1 MKIFFDT
8 TKLEKLR
15 NAFVIFEV
23 GIILLMLLSFKTMG
37 SEEITLLSE
46 MVRGNVYLFADNKNL
61 TVLLPVFYMIILL
74 ACTLQIITLRAWI
87 QSVESAQRYSGNEKE
102 EKSK

>member
-15 NAFVIFEV
+15 NALVICEV

-37 SEEITLLSE
+37 NEEIAILLE

-74 ACTLQIITLRAWI
+74 VCTLQIITLRAWI
-87 QSVESAQRYSGNEKE
+87 QSVESVQRYSGNEKE
-102 EKSK
+102 EK